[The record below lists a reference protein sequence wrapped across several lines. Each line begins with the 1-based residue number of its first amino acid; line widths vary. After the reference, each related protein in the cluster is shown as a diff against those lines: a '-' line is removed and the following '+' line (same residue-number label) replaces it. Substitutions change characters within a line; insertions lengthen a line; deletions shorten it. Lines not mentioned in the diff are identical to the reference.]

1 MICTVPSGCC
11 LPTSR
16 VRVGGVC
23 STSPS
28 PVPVPVGVVVVG
40 CGAVLVEV
48 GDQVGGQ
55 LGQLIGAGGGGVGE
69 QRVLADVAIRRAHVL
84 GQFREE
90 LPDHLHVLRTDRPG
104 GVGGGDLG

>member
-23 STSPS
+23 SASP
-28 PVPVPVGVVVVG
+28 PVPVVVVVVVG
-40 CGAVLVEV
+40 WGAVLVEV

-69 QRVLADVAIRRAHVL
+69 QRVLADVAVRRAHVL

-90 LPDHLHVLRTDRPG
+90 LPDHRHVLRTDRPG
-104 GVGGGDLG
+104 GLGGGDLG